1 MSRSRGALLTSLLCM
16 HIYIYIYFLHAN
28 AQARLDGR
36 VVLLGLR
43 LCRSMAF
50 DDLAGMRVCVSSE

>member
-1 MSRSRGALLTSLLCM
+1 M
-16 HIYIYIYFLHAN
+16 HIYIYIYFLHAI

-36 VVLLGLR
+36 AVLPGLR